1 MIFLSLSS
9 SSSLRGT
16 RLLQKSNLESTN
28 FVIIKRFALSLN
40 LPLTLCDGP
49 SCSESLGDTP
59 YSKYLMSP
67 QKPLK
72 SL

>member
-9 SSSLRGT
+9 SSSLQGT
-16 RLLQKSNLESTN
+16 RLLQNSNLESTN
-28 FVIIKRFALSLN
+28 FVIIKPFALSLN

-49 SCSESLGDTP
+49 SCSESLGNTL
-59 YSKYLMSP
+59 YSKYLISL
-67 QKPLK
+67 QKPLN